1 MTTTTLIFLAVL
13 SATLVIR
20 LWLGLRH
27 VGHVQA
33 HRHAVPAAFSQTI
46 SLESHQKAADY
57 TAAKTRLLL
66 AQAVAQALLLV
77 GFTLGG
83 GLQWLDEAWR
93 ALLPQAELLR
103 GALVIVSALVVSGL
117 VELPFD
123 YYKTFSVDERFGFN
137 RMSRGMFFGD
147 LMKHALVGVVLGAPI
162 LFTALWLMQAAGS
175 AWWLYLWIV
184 WSAFNLLMLAVYP
197 TFIAPLFNKFV
208 PLQDAALKTRI
219 EALLAKCGFRSQGLY
234 VMDGSARSSH
244 GNAYFTGF
252 GAAKR
257 VVFFDTLLSRL
268 EADEIEAVLA
278 HELGHYRHRHVFKRI
293 AMLFALSFAGLALLG
308 WLIDQP
314 GFYAGLGVETPST
327 YMGLLLFLLVSPVFL
342 FLLRPLLSGYARRNE
357 FEADAYAAQHADARR
372 LVDALVKLYRDNAST
387 LTPDRLHSAF
397 YDSHPPASA
406 RIARLQAA

>member
-1 MTTTTLIFLAVL
+1 MTTITLIFLAVL
-13 SATLVIR
+13 SATIVIR

-27 VGHVQA
+27 VGHVQS
-33 HRHAVPAAFSQTI
+33 HRNAVPAAFSHTI

-57 TAAKTRLLL
+57 TAAKTRLTL
-66 AQAVAQALLLV
+66 AQAVVQALLLL

-93 ALLPQAELLR
+93 ALLPETELLR
-103 GALVIVSALVVSGL
+103 GALVIVSAFVVSSL
-117 VELPFD
+117 VDLPFD
-123 YYKTFSVDERFGFN
+123 YYKTFTVDERFGFN

-147 LMKHALVGVVLGAPI
+147 IVKHALVGMVMGAPI
-162 LFTALWLMQAAGS
+162 LCAALWLINAAGT
-175 AWWLYLWIV
+175 AWWLYLWVI
-184 WSAFNLLMLAVYP
+184 WSVFNLLMLAIYP
-197 TFIAPLFNKFV
+197 TFIAPLFNKFE
-208 PLQDAALKTRI
+208 PLADDALKTRI
-219 EALLAKCGFRSQGLY
+219 EALLTKCGFRSQGLY

-268 EADEIEAVLA
+268 EPDEIEAVLA

-293 AMLFALSFAGLALLG
+293 AMLFAVSFAGLALLG
-308 WLIDQP
+308 WLIDQSW
-314 GFYAGLGVETPST
+314 FYTGLGVQTPST
-327 YMGLLLFLLVSPVFL
+327 YMGLLLFLLVSPVFM

-357 FEADAYAAQHADARR
+357 FEADAYAAQHANPQR
-372 LVDALVKLYRDNAST
+372 LVEALVKLYRDNAST